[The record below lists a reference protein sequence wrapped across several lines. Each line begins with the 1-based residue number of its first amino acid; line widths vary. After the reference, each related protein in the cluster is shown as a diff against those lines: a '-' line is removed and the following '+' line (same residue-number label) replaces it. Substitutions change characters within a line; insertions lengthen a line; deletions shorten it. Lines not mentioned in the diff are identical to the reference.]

1 MKNSVININSDNGH
15 IDFLNL
21 NLSPEFKESDLPDSF
36 TRKHIEANERQYVFA
51 NIEQTENNTLYNIGL
66 KFEAGKLLGISLE
79 ITPPEHN
86 YTTSDDFYNGTT
98 ERWNYHCNWL
108 GKQLAPHKLKWG
120 WTYEFS
126 WGIAYVYRD
135 KSENIAISV
144 NYEENNFA
152 ISKGVAAS
160 NKLRGCPE

>member
-1 MKNSVININSDNGH
+1 MKNPVININSDNGH
-15 IDFLNL
+15 VDFLNL
-21 NLSPEFKESDLPDSF
+21 DLSPEFKESDLPDSF
-36 TRKHIEANERQYVFA
+36 TKKHIEANERQYVFA
-51 NIEQTENNTLYNIGL
+51 NIEQTKNNTLYNIGL

-98 ERWNYHCNWL
+98 ERLDYHSSWL
-108 GKQLAPHKLKWG
+108 KKQLAPHKLKWD

-126 WGIAYVYRD
+126 WGIAHVSRD
-135 KSENIAISV
+135 KSENVGISI
-144 NYEENNFA
+144 NYEKNNFN
-152 ISKGVAAS
+152 ISKGVAES